1 MKISVTNRQKDV
13 RISTPSVKR
22 AFIEAASLYNL
33 EFDEAG
39 VHFVTEKRICELHD
53 QFFDDPSP
61 TDCITC
67 PIDMDDV
74 PGYKYLGDVF
84 VCPKA
89 AFDHVPA
96 EDKAL
101 HEEVTLYVIHG
112 LLHLLGYDDM
122 NESDQKIMRQ
132 EEARIMAHLK
142 SKNLL
147 IQ

>member
-22 AFIEAASLYNL
+22 AFIEAASLYGVQ
-33 EFDEAG
+33 FDEAG
-39 VHFVTEKRICELHD
+39 VHFVSQKKICELHD
-53 QFFDDPSP
+53 QFFNDPSP

-67 PIDMDDV
+67 PIDLDDS

-89 AFDHVPA
+89 AFDHVA
-96 EDKAL
+96 HEEKAL
-101 HEEVTLYVIHG
+101 HEEITLYVIHG

-132 EEARIMAHLK
+132 EEAHIMAHLK